1 MSSFPDAPAAPLP
14 HKALLLAALLLIL
27 ELGGIGVIFKHA
39 IHFRCLDNWPQPA
52 CAGAS
57 GALVAIYGSLA
68 VLALFAML
76 SPQPLRDLVE
86 RAGERLWPLGL
97 NLAGVLGTLMPVFF
111 LHQGGGA
118 AALGLSFGFWTLGM
132 AALLAGLM
140 LYLAPLPLWGRL
152 IAGHGRK
159 LVPMLAAGALAPSLA
174 TLIQPLWQLDAV
186 AKVTFGAVSWLIG
199 ALGYNVTVD
208 PVQKVIG
215 TDDFSISVAPVCSG
229 IEGIALVTIFVT
241 LYLALFRREMRFPRA
256 LLLYPIG
263 ILASALFNVLRIT
276 LLLVIGLEG
285 NPELAVG
292 GFHSHAGWLMFT
304 LVALGLIAL
313 AQTVPA
319 LKRRPETAG
328 VAAAARPPL
337 PLRRDPV
344 AARILPFAVFMLSAV
359 LVSVLS
365 QTPGMLYPLRVFLL
379 GAAVLMFW
387 PLYRPLFRSGLDP
400 AALLAGAAVGALWV
414 LIPVPGT
421 ATPPYGGLAGGL
433 LAAWF
438 VLRGIGTVVL
448 VPLVE
453 ELFFRDYLESRLRLG
468 HGRGWTILAALV
480 SAGLFAALHDRW
492 AEAFVAGLVF
502 SVIAHR
508 RGQIADAILAHAS
521 ANAIVFFWAVASG
534 NLAII

>member
-1 MSSFPDAPAAPLP
+1 MPALSAAPAARLP
-14 HKALLLAALLLIL
+14 RKALLLAALLLIV

-57 GALVAIYGSLA
+57 GALVAIYCALA
-68 VLALFAML
+68 VLLLFAML
-76 SPQPLRDLVE
+76 TPQPLRDLVE
-86 RAGERLWPLGL
+86 RAGERLWPLWL
-97 NLAGVLGTLMPVFF
+97 NLGGALVALIPVFF
-111 LHQGGGA
+111 LHQGGGV
-118 AALGLSFGFWTLGM
+118 AALGPSFGFWTLGM

-140 LYLAPLPLWGRL
+140 LYLAPPPLWRRFL
-152 IAGHGRK
+152 AGHWK
-159 LVPMLAAGALAPSLA
+159 TLTPMLLAGALAPSLA
-174 TLIQPLWQLDAV
+174 TLIQPLWRLDAV
-186 AKVTFGAVSWLIG
+186 AEVTFGAVSWLIG
-199 ALGYNVTVD
+199 ALGYSLTLD

-215 TDDFSISVAPVCSG
+215 TDTFAISVAPVCSG

-256 LLLYPIG
+256 LLLYPVG
-263 ILASALFNVLRIT
+263 IAASALFNVLRIT
-276 LLLVIGLEG
+276 LLLIIGIEG
-285 NPELAVG
+285 NPALAVG

-313 AQTVPA
+313 AQTVPS
-319 LKRRPETAG
+319 LKSGPETAR
-328 VAAAARPPL
+328 VVIAPL

-379 GAAVLMFW
+379 GATVLLFW
-387 PLYRPLFRSGLDP
+387 PLYRPLLRAGLDP
-400 AALLAGAAVGALWV
+400 FALGAGVAVGVIWA
-414 LIPVPGT
+414 LIPVP
-421 ATPPYGGLAGGL
+421 AAAAPYGALSGAVLAT
-433 LAAWF
+433 WF
-438 VLRGIGTVVL
+438 VLRGIGTVAL
-448 VPLVE
+448 VPLIE

-468 HGRGWTILAALV
+468 TGRGWALLAALI

-492 AEAFVAGLVF
+492 AEAFAAGLVF
-502 SVIAHR
+502 SLVARR
-508 RGQIADAILAHAS
+508 RGAIADAIFAHAA
-521 ANAIVFFWAVASG
+521 ANAIVFLWALGSG